1 MKEVINMKKFK
12 QWEGFDKILKAN
24 GYVPNRVHGSH
35 FIYRNR
41 ELGKTIAVNKDLN
54 PMVKR
59 RLIKEYSLEV
69 R

>member
-1 MKEVINMKKFK
+1 MKKFK

-41 ELGKTIAVNKDLN
+41 ALGRTISVNKDLN